1 MKEPKLKQSNVNSAW
16 PMGSYRVVISR
27 VISRDITCSYVLGG
41 IYDSTLPM
49 NLQASPS
56 EEKQLKLDEE
66 WKLRKAPVVQGSQ
79 RFQYPFN
86 YGSYPE
92 VIIG

>member
-1 MKEPKLKQSNVNSAW
+1 
-16 PMGSYRVVISR
+16 
-27 VISRDITCSYVLGG
+27 
-41 IYDSTLPM
+41 M